1 MAAHPPSSPETA
13 PRPPQRGL
21 RTLAT
26 LFWAAVALVAGVALA
41 GHQNPAVP
49 GAGPRPHAA
58 PAVAAPSSAASSAPS
73 QSVRLPRSRPTRLLI
88 PEIAVDA
95 PFTDLSLD
103 SSGKLKPPPA
113 DDTNLVG
120 WYAGGPSPGEVGTA
134 VIAGH
139 VDTTT
144 SAAVFA
150 RLYELQ
156 KGDLIYVD
164 RADGRRAAFVVD
176 SAETFDKSD
185 FPSDRVYAD
194 ASRPEVRLI
203 TCAGN
208 YDRSARD
215 YTDNLVVFAHL
226 A

>member
-1 MAAHPPSSPETA
+1 MAANPPTSPDTDEQQ
-13 PRPPQRGL
+13 PRRGP

-26 LFWAAVALVAGVALA
+26 LFWAAVALVAVVALA
-41 GHQNPAVP
+41 GNQGTSAP

-58 PAVAAPSSAASSAPS
+58 PAVAAPPTAAPADSG
-73 QSVRLPRSRPTRLLI
+73 RHLPRSRPTRLLI
-88 PEIAVDA
+88 PAIAVDA
-95 PFTDLSLD
+95 PFTDLAID
-103 SSGKLKPPPA
+103 ASGRLQPPPP

-120 WYAGGPSPGEVGTA
+120 WYAKGPSPGEAGTS

-139 VDTTT
+139 VDTKT

-150 RLYELQ
+150 RLYELR

-176 SAETFDKSD
+176 SAETYDKDD

-194 ASRPEVRLI
+194 TPQSQVRLI
-203 TCAGN
+203 TCAGS

-215 YTDNLVVFAHL
+215 YTQNLVVFGHL

>member
-1 MAAHPPSSPETA
+1 MAATSPSSPETDPQP
-13 PRPPQRGL
+13 PRRGP

-26 LFWAAVALVAGVALA
+26 LFWAAVALVAVVGLA
-41 GHQNPAVP
+41 GHHDAPGP

-58 PAVAAPSSAASSAPS
+58 PAVAATSPSAPAGTER
-73 QSVRLPRSRPTRLLI
+73 RLPRSRPTRLLI
-88 PEIAVDA
+88 PAIAVDA
-95 PFTDLSLD
+95 PFTDLALD
-103 SSGKLKPPPA
+103 TSGRLQPPPA

-120 WYAGGPSPGEVGTA
+120 WYAKGPSPGEPGTS

-139 VDTTT
+139 VDTKT

-156 KGDLIYVD
+156 KGDLVYVD

-176 SAETFDKSD
+176 SAETFDKDD

-194 ASRPEVRLI
+194 TPQAEVRLI
-203 TCAGN
+203 TCAGS
-208 YDRSARD
+208 YDRSAKD
-215 YTDNLVVFAHL
+215 YTQNLVVFGHL

>member
-1 MAAHPPSSPETA
+1 MAANPPTSPDTDEQQ
-13 PRPPQRGL
+13 PRRGP

-26 LFWAAVALVAGVALA
+26 LFWAAVALVAVVALA
-41 GHQNPAVP
+41 GNQGTSAP

-58 PAVAAPSSAASSAPS
+58 PAVAAPSTAAPADSG
-73 QSVRLPRSRPTRLLI
+73 RHLPRSRPTRLLI
-88 PEIAVDA
+88 PAIAVDA
-95 PFTDLSLD
+95 PFTDLAID
-103 SSGKLKPPPA
+103 ASGRLQPPPP

-120 WYAGGPSPGEVGTA
+120 WYAKGPSPGEAGTS

-139 VDTTT
+139 VDTKT

-150 RLYELQ
+150 RLYELR

-176 SAETFDKSD
+176 SAETYDKDD

-194 ASRPEVRLI
+194 TPQSQVRLI
-203 TCAGN
+203 TCAGS

-215 YTDNLVVFAHL
+215 YTQNLVVFGHL

>member
-1 MAAHPPSSPETA
+1 MAAHTPSSPETA

-21 RTLAT
+21 RPLAA
-26 LFWAAVALVAGVALA
+26 LFWAAVALVAGVGLA
-41 GHQNPAVP
+41 GHHDPAAP

-58 PAVAAPSSAASSAPS
+58 PALAVPSSAPAGYG
-73 QSVRLPRSRPTRLLI
+73 VRLPRSRPTRLLI
-88 PEIAVDA
+88 PAIAVDA

-113 DDTNLVG
+113 EDTNLVG
-120 WYAGGPSPGEVGTA
+120 WYAGGPSPGEVGTS

-150 RLYELQ
+150 RLSELQ

-203 TCAGN
+203 TCAGS

-226 A
+226 T